1 MIILDTNILSAVMQE
16 KGDRMILKWL
26 NSQAWETI

>member
-16 KGDRMILKWL
+16 KGPYDLEVVK
-26 NSQAWETI
+26 